1 MITVAS
7 ALPHCPPV
15 SHTPEER
22 STVALGEKP
31 AGQVFEAL
39 ASDTARAIIKRL
51 SASPATASEVA
62 TAVDTSVQNAGYHL
76 GRLEDAGVVAEADV
90 WYSARGK
97 EMSVYA
103 PRVEEVVV
111 RVPGVTDT
119 GADAAGAETSE
130 DNRGGRER

>member
-22 STVALGEKP
+22 STVALGKEP
-31 AGQVFEAL
+31 AERVFEAL
-39 ASDTARAIIKRL
+39 ASDTARAIIERL
-51 SASPATASEVA
+51 SAGPATASEVA

-76 GRLEDAGVVAEADV
+76 DRLEDAGIIAEADV

-103 PRVEEVVV
+103 PRVEEVMV
-111 RVPGVTDT
+111 RIPGVTDT
-119 GADAAGAETSE
+119 GADAVEPETSE

>member
-1 MITVAS
+1 MAS

-22 STVALGEKP
+22 STVDLREEP
-31 AGQVFEAL
+31 AGRMFEAL
-39 ASDTARAIIKRL
+39 ASDTARAIVDRL
-51 SASPATASEVA
+51 SAGPATASEIA

-76 GRLEDAGVVAEADV
+76 DRLEDAGVVTEADV
-90 WYSARGK
+90 WYSARGT

-111 RVPGVTDT
+111 RLPGRDLAQTDT
-119 GADAAGAETSE
+119 AIPEGDRSGQE
-130 DNRGGRER
+130 G